1 MKRRDTLKTLFV
13 GSIAAG
19 ALVTGCKTE
28 GSEKEIEAAETL
40 WPHEYGRTPEEIE
53 VDTKLFEAQFF
64 NAHEMETIAILVD
77 IILPAD
83 EESGSATEAGVPD
96 FIEFM
101 MKDYERLQLPIRGG
115 LMWLDTESNKRFEK
129 EFKYLTNAEQLQIV
143 DDIAYPPILKPGEKE
158 KLTQFSA
165 GIKFFTQLRNLTM
178 TGFFTSEMGIE
189 ALGYQGNR
197 PNVWDGVPQEVLD
210 KHGLAYEEEW
220 LAKCINQ
227 DTRAT
232 VAEWDEEGNLIN

>member
-1 MKRRDTLKTLFV
+1 MDRRDTLKTLFV
-13 GSIAAG
+13 GSLAGG
-19 ALVTGCKTE
+19 ALITSCQPDTKTVE
-28 GSEKEIEAAETL
+28 EEAVKTA
-40 WPHEYGRTPEEIE
+40 WPHQYGRTPEEIL
-53 VDTKLFEAQFF
+53 VDEKIFADQFF
-64 NAHEMETIAILVD
+64 NEHEMETIAILVD

-83 EESGSATEAGVPD
+83 ENSGSATEAGVPD

-115 LMWLDTESNKRFEK
+115 LMWLDTESNKRFQQPFK
-129 EFKYLTNAEQLQIV
+129 ELTNAQQIEIV
-143 DDIAYPPILKPGEKE
+143 EDIAYPPVLKPGEAP

-165 GIKFFTQLRNLTM
+165 GINFFTQIRNLTM

-197 PNVWDGVPQEVLD
+197 PNVWDGVPQDVLD
-210 KHGLAYEEEW
+210 KHGLAYEEAW

-232 VAEWDEEGNLIN
+232 VAEWDEDGNLVN